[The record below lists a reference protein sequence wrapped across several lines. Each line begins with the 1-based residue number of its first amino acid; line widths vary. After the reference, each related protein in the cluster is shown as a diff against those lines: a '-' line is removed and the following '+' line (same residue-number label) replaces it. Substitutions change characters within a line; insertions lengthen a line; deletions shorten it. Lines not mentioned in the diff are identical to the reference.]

1 MTVKEELTRIKKRN
15 NILKTIEQFSEENNL
30 IKVEVDDFE
39 RYDHFMQNNPQF
51 DMRTFVKVQD
61 LSGNMLLLKP
71 DITTNIIAQVTKMID
86 QDESLALYYLDNVY
100 SYNGNN
106 DIAVTRQY
114 GVELLGNDVNN
125 NELTLIKTL
134 ETLFDTFNLPLV
146 IELGNQAFVNV
157 LLDNLDVP
165 TETLKTIKTLIM
177 NKNLPELKTILK
189 TSTKTSYKTLLIDL
203 FEKDTHGYELLHW
216 IQKLNLDVR
225 LAVEL
230 KTLLDIKAKAK
241 DTVVID
247 LTLMHQYNYYNGPI
261 FKGYTDNIKTDILR
275 GGRYDTLTKT
285 YGQPT
290 KALGFSLD
298 MDTFIEEVTLN
309 D

>member
-1 MTVKEELTRIKKRN
+1 MTVKEELSRIKKRN
-15 NILKTIEQFSEENNL
+15 AILKTIEQFSEDQNL

-39 RYDHFMQNNPQF
+39 KYDHFMQNNPQF
-51 DMRTFVKVQD
+51 DMHTFVKVQD
-61 LSGNMLLLKP
+61 LSGTMLLLKP

-106 DIAVTRQY
+106 DINVTRQY
-114 GVELLGNDVNN
+114 GVELLGNDENN
-125 NELTLIKTL
+125 NEVTLIKTL
-134 ETLFDTFNLPLV
+134 ETLFNTFNLPLV
-146 IELGNQAFVNV
+146 IELGNQAFINV
-157 LLDNLDVP
+157 LLENLDVSND
-165 TETLKTIKTLIM
+165 TLQRIKTCIM
-177 NKNLPELKTILK
+177 SKNYPELKILLNASNK
-189 TSTKTSYKTLLIDL
+189 SAYKTLLIDL
-203 FEKDTHGYELLHW
+203 FEKDTHGAELLDW
-216 IQKLNLDVR
+216 IQKMNLDIR

-230 KTLLDIKAKAK
+230 KTVLDIKAKAK

-247 LTLMHQYNYYNGPI
+247 LTLMHQYTYYNGPI

-298 MDTFIEEVTLN
+298 MDTFIEEVTFN